1 MSGDSAWTTP
11 SVVNAD
17 SARSAPSVVGGAPLR
32 ASWLGRV
39 DYLDGWRL
47 QEAVATRVRAG
58 DDERLLL
65 LEHDPVYTIGRRG
78 TTEHLLSGPGE
89 LRRAGAAV
97 YRVDRGGDITYHGP
111 GQLVGYPVVRLG
123 DAPDLVRYVR
133 AIEGALIDAL
143 ASCGVVA
150 RTERGKTGVWV
161 DLPSTGRV
169 DPPSTGPWGT
179 ALPGSGHPAKI
190 AAIGVRV
197 SRGVTTHGFALNVR
211 TDLAAFE
218 RMIPCGFAHEV
229 ASLERLGVTA
239 DVRDIAD
246 RAAAALA
253 DRLGRQLSWSGVERP
268 RDDEIAQDAP
278 VRSAVDLVRDAV
290 PA

>member
-1 MSGDSAWTTP
+1 MSAAS
-11 SVVNAD
+11 
-17 SARSAPSVVGGAPLR
+17 PLR
-32 ASWLGRV
+32 SSWLGRV
-39 DYLDGWRL
+39 DYLEGWRL

-58 DDERLLL
+58 ADERLLL

-78 TTEHLLSGPGE
+78 TTDHLIAGPAE
-89 LRRAGAAV
+89 LRRAGASV

-133 AIEGALIDAL
+133 AIEGALVDAL
-143 ASCGVVA
+143 ASYRVVA
-150 RTERGKTGVWV
+150 RTERGKTGVWA
-161 DLPSTGRV
+161 DLPDTG
-169 DPPSTGPWGT
+169 G
-179 ALPGSGHPAKI
+179 PAKI

-211 TDLAAFE
+211 TDLAAFG

-229 ASLERLGVTA
+229 ASLERLGVIATVG
-239 DVRDIAD
+239 DVAD

-253 DRLGRQLSWSGVERP
+253 DRLGRVLTWSSVEP
-268 RDDEIAQDAP
+268 ARDDEIATDAP
-278 VRSAVDLVRDAV
+278 VRSAVDLIGEAV
-290 PA
+290 AV